1 MDAIDDQY
9 DALAVEEAVER
20 HWAEADAYAAATAA
34 HADDPPWVFVDGP
47 PYTSGQ
53 MHLGTAWNKT
63 LKDAVLR
70 YKRMSGYDVRDRPG
84 YDMHGLPI
92 EVKVEAALGFDSK
105 RDIESF
111 GIEAFI
117 EECRRFAIENREA
130 MDADFQSIGVWMDWT
145 DPYQTLSPEYMEA
158 AWWVFK
164 QVAERGLLDRGKRSV
179 AYCPRCQTAIAA
191 NEVEYDEVTSPSI
204 YVAFPLEEADASVV
218 IWTTTPWTLPANTFV
233 GVDPELTY
241 TQLRVDD
248 GQAER
253 SLIVAEACVEAFIE
267 ATGVTLLERERELAG
282 AALVGMAY
290 THPMADALP
299 ERPAGA
305 DVYTIQA
312 APYVEADRTGLVHS
326 APGHGQEDFAR
337 GTELDVEVVV
347 PVDHRGVF
355 TDAAGPYAG
364 SFVRDAN
371 EQIIADLDAMGALVA
386 AGQHRHRYGHCW
398 RCDTDIIY
406 LATDQWFIT
415 ITEIK
420 EELLANI
427 TETEWHPQWA
437 RDNRFTDF
445 VADAP
450 DWNISRQRYWG
461 IPLPIWVAPDGD
473 RIIIGTRE
481 ELAERVDQ
489 AVDPTDIDLHR
500 PSVDPLTITEGGQT
514 YHRVADVFDVWIDS
528 AVASWGSIGVPGD
541 AARLET
547 DWPAD
552 FITEAHDQT
561 RGWFWSQLGMGTAAM
576 GTVPYREVLMHG
588 FVNDADGRKMSKSRG
603 NIITPEEAIARV
615 GRDPLRAYLLSHD
628 QHGVDLSFSWDAAE
642 AIAAR
647 LNIVW
652 NVFRFPLTY
661 MRLDGFDPRE
671 ADVDAVTLTPLD
683 RWVLSRLQAT
693 VADAQAG
700 WDTYATH
707 EVVAAVLR
715 FLTEDVSRFYIQ
727 SIRDR
732 MWEEEDSPGKQAAYA
747 TMAHLLDVSIRLLAP
762 VVPYVTERMYQELDG
777 RAPTVHALA
786 YPEAEPDRRDPTLE
800 EHIAAI
806 RGVEEAAAA
815 ARQQGGRKRR
825 WAVPRVVVET
835 ADPTVTA
842 AIDARGE
849 LLAERINAE
858 RIEVT
863 ERFEETVERA
873 QPVMAEIGPAF
884 GARAEAVMEALEGRP
899 RAAVEAGLT
908 VEGEAVSIDPAMVR
922 YETTPAGSV
931 EMAPFDA
938 GMVYVDVS
946 VPEHIAAEGYARD
959 VIRRIQQLRKEL
971 ELPVDAQI
979 VTAIETAD
987 AAVRGYID
995 QHEELIAVETRTD
1008 RFSADADAMTAVVD
1022 EEVEGTPMRI
1032 GIAQS

>member
-241 TQLRVDD
+241 AQLRVDD

-642 AIAAR
+642 AIAAQ

>member
-1 MDAIDDQY
+1 MDGIDDQY

-158 AWWVFK
+158 AWGVFK

-241 TQLRVDD
+241 AQLRVDD

-603 NIITPEEAIARV
+603 NIVTPEEAIARV

>member
-1 MDAIDDQY
+1 DR
-9 DALAVEEAVER
+9 E
-20 HWAEADAYAAATAA
+20 
-34 HADDPPWVFVDGP
+34 
-47 PYTSGQ
+47 
-53 MHLGTAWNKT
+53 
-63 LKDAVLR
+63 LR
-70 YKRMSGYDVRDRPG
+70 YELAR
-84 YDMHGLPI
+84 
-92 EVKVEAALGFDSK
+92 
-105 RDIESF
+105 
-111 GIEAFI
+111 
-117 EECRRFAIENREA
+117 AIEHVNRFGE
-130 MDADFQSIGVWMDWT
+130 
-145 DPYQTLSPEYMEA
+145 LS
-158 AWWVFK
+158 
-164 QVAERGLLDRGKRSV
+164 RV

-241 TQLRVDD
+241 AQLRVDD

-603 NIITPEEAIARV
+603 NIVTPEEAIARV

-732 MWEEEDSPGKQAAYA
+732 MWEEEDSPSKQAAYA

>member
-241 TQLRVDD
+241 AQLRVDD

-282 AALVGMAY
+282 AALAGMAY

-603 NIITPEEAIARV
+603 NIVTPEEAIARV

>member
-1 MDAIDDQY
+1 MDGIDDQY

-241 TQLRVDD
+241 AQLRVDD

-420 EELLANI
+420 EELLENI

>member
-241 TQLRVDD
+241 AQLRVDD

-267 ATGVTLLERERELAG
+267 ASGVTLLERERELAG

-884 GARAEAVMEALEGRP
+884 GARAEAVMEALEGRS

-908 VEGEAVSIDPAMVR
+908 VEGEVVSIDPAMVR

>member
-241 TQLRVDD
+241 AQLRVDD

-290 THPMADALP
+290 AHPMADALP

-603 NIITPEEAIARV
+603 NIVTPEEAIARV

>member
-1 MDAIDDQY
+1 MDGIDDQY
-9 DALAVEEAVER
+9 DPHAVEETVGR
-20 HWAEADAYAAATAA
+20 HWAETDAYAVTKAA
-34 HADDPPWVFVDGP
+34 HRDDPPWVFVDGP

-63 LKDAVLR
+63 LKDAILR

-105 RDIESF
+105 RDIETF

-130 MDADFQSIGVWMDWT
+130 MDADFQSIGVWMDWE
-145 DPYQTLSPEYMEA
+145 DPYQTLTPEYMEA

-191 NEVEYDEVTSPSI
+191 NEVEYDEVSSPSI
-204 YVAFPLEEADASVV
+204 YVAFPLVEADASVV

-233 GVDPELTY
+233 GVDPALAY
-241 TQLRVDD
+241 AQLRVDD
-248 GQAER
+248 GQTER
-253 SLIVAEACVEAFIE
+253 SLIVADACVESFIE
-267 ATGVTLLERERELAG
+267 TTGVRLLERERELTG
-282 AALVGMAY
+282 AELEGMAY

-299 ERPAGA
+299 AEPAGA
-305 DVYTIQA
+305 DVYTVQA

-337 GTELDVEVVV
+337 GSELDVEVVV

-355 TDAAGPYAG
+355 TDEAGPYAG
-364 SFVRDAN
+364 TFVRDAN
-371 EQIIADLDAMGALVA
+371 EQIIADLDAAGALIA
-386 AGQHRHRYGHCW
+386 ADTHRHRYGHCW

-420 EELLANI
+420 AELLENI
-427 TETEWHPQWA
+427 TETAWYPQWA

-461 IPLPIWVAPDGD
+461 IPLPIWVAPDGE
-473 RIIIGTRE
+473 RIVIGSRA

-489 AVDPTDIDLHR
+489 AVDPESIDLHR
-500 PSVDPLTITEGGQT
+500 PSVDPLTITEGGTT
-514 YHRVADVFDVWIDS
+514 YHRVEDVFDVWIDS
-528 AVASWGSIGVPGD
+528 AVASWGSIGVPGEEH
-541 AARLET
+541 RLET

-576 GTVPYREVLMHG
+576 GRVPYREVLMHG

-603 NIITPEEAIARV
+603 NIVTPEEAIARV

-628 QHGVDLSFSWDAAE
+628 QHGVDLSFSWEAAE

-661 MRLDGFDPRE
+661 MRLDGFDPRAVE
-671 ADVDAVTLTPLD
+671 LDAVALTPID

-707 EVVAAVLR
+707 EVVAAVLG

-732 MWEEEDSPGKQAAYA
+732 MWEEEDSPSKQAAYA

-777 RAPTVHALA
+777 RAPTVHALG
-786 YPEAEPDRRDPTLE
+786 YPEVDPDRRDRTLE
-800 EHIAAI
+800 EHIAAL
-806 RGVEEAAAA
+806 RAVEEAAAA

-835 ADPTVTA
+835 RDPTVTA
-842 AIDARGE
+842 AVDALEG
-849 LLAERINAE
+849 LLADRINTE
-858 RIEVT
+858 QIEVT
-863 ERFEETVERA
+863 EAFEETVEVA
-873 QPVMAEIGPAF
+873 EPIMSEIGPAF
-884 GARAEAVMEALEGRP
+884 GAAAEAVMQAVEGRT
-899 RAAVEAGLT
+899 RTEVEAGL
-908 VEGEAVSIDPAMVR
+908 VVDDEPISIDDSMVR
-922 YETTPAGSV
+922 YETTPVGSV
-931 EMAPFDA
+931 EAAPFEA

-959 VIRRIQQLRKEL
+959 VIRRVQQLRKEL

-979 VTAIETAD
+979 VTAVETAD
-987 AAVRGYID
+987 AAVQGYID
-995 QHEELIAVETRTD
+995 EHQELIATETRTA
-1008 RFSADADAMTAVVD
+1008 RFSADADGMSAVVD

-1032 GIAQS
+1032 GIAPS

>member
-1 MDAIDDQY
+1 MDGIDDQY

-241 TQLRVDD
+241 AQLRVDD

-603 NIITPEEAIARV
+603 NIVTPEEAIARV